1 MAEERVSPWARTLSS
16 MPGGGSIFRAKYM
29 LTVISEFLSIA
40 MLEFLE
46 DQIWIRFII
55 GPDTLQRV
63 TKSQTQLKWLNPPDS

>member
-1 MAEERVSPWARTLSS
+1 

-46 DQIWIRFII
+46 DQIWIRFIV

-63 TKSQTQLKWLNPPDS
+63 TKSQTQLKWLKLPDS